1 MNKKTVRIGVPR
13 CLLFYKFYTNWKS
26 FFDALGFEVITS
38 PMTTETILREGI
50 KHSVSDLCLPVKS
63 FFGHVFYLKDEVDC
77 LFIPRYISIEKD
89 AFMCPKCIG
98 LPDVVKAVFPNLP
111 RTLSPVLNIKEGAEK
126 TENDFVK
133 AIADFFSINPDRVKK
148 AWIPASKQNKVQKEF
163 FCAEDSASN
172 SHINI
177 GIVGRSYTVF
187 DNCISKDIIKQLNN
201 FGVNAVY
208 KEPSH
213 DEVANVMKKLP
224 KWIYWSFGKEVVTSA
239 YQFLNDDKIDGV
251 INIVNATCG
260 PDAFTSEIIKRFLKG
275 TNKPYMAMLI
285 DEHTSDVGIQT
296 RVEAFIDMI
305 AQRNPLAGAGA

>member
-1 MNKKTVRIGVPR
+1 MRIGVPR
-13 CLLFYKFYTNWKS
+13 CLLFHKFYTTWKS
-26 FFDALGFEVITS
+26 FFDTLGFEVITS
-38 PMTTETILREGI
+38 PMTTEGILKEGI
-50 KHSVSDLCLPVKS
+50 KQSVSDLCLPVKS
-63 FFGHVFYLKDEVDC
+63 FLGHVFYLKDEVDC

-89 AFMCPKCIG
+89 AYMCPKCIG
-98 LPDVVKAVFPNLP
+98 LPDVVKSVFPHLP
-111 RTLSPVLNIKEGAEK
+111 KILSPVLNVKEGAKK
-126 TENDFVK
+126 TENDFIK
-133 AIADFFSINPDRVKK
+133 TITNFFSIKPDRVKK
-148 AWIPASKQNKVQKEF
+148 AWIYASKQNKVQNQF
-163 FCAEDSASN
+163 FYADDSTSGF
-172 SHINI
+172 SINI
-177 GIVGRSYTVF
+177 GIVGRSYTVL

-201 FGVNAVY
+201 LGVNVIY
-208 KEPSH
+208 KEPSY

-239 YQFLNDDKIDGV
+239 YQLLNDEKIDGV